1 MRLQDFCTFVPTK
14 GPITLKNKKFKGWK
28 VILNSDVEYEY
39 YFKNERIDNFE
50 DEDSSYRLFCA
61 MRQDDCWEE
70 VEVQDGVQS

>member
-1 MRLQDFCTFVPTK
+1 MVFIVRNGQIICLRR
-14 GPITLKNKKFKGWK
+14 LKNKKFKGWR